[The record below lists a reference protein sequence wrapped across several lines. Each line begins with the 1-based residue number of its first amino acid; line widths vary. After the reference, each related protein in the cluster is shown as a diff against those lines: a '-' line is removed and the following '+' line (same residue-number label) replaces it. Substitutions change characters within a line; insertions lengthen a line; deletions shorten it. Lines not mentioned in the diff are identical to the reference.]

1 MNNDLTEIIVVMD
14 KSGSMLS
21 VKDDAIG
28 GYNEFINSQIPLPG
42 ICKISLFLFSD
53 YITEK
58 YSGSN
63 VSKKLLL
70 KEKDYKC
77 DGFTALYDAIGLT
90 INLIGKRLNET
101 PENERPAKVLFAILT
116 DGAENSSHD
125 FSKEKIMEMIDHQK
139 NVYSW
144 DFIFLAA
151 GPEAMMSADTLGWD
165 KNRLIN
171 FNNTGDNQILAYDAI
186 ASYATTLRK
195 VSSNN
200 DMNSVT
206 LESFYKGDTK

>member
-139 NVYSW
+139 NFYSW

-151 GPEAMMSADTLGWD
+151 GPEAMMSADALGWD

-186 ASYATTLRK
+186 ASYTKTLRK